1 MLQSFESRKYLISNL
16 IKSNMI
22 ILADL
27 DQSCDTEQ
35 ISEMVTVNDSSI
47 TSYFFYNTVKCMSVK
62 YILLFDKF
70 KNG

>member
-47 TSYFFYNTVKCMSVK
+47 TSYFFYNTVKCMCVK